1 MRLLALA
8 ALAACGGSPSHT
20 PSHVDRST
28 PAAPGEPAA
37 APSAARTEPA
47 KPVSYPA
54 PPQGPAPTGTWR
66 VTIEVPRLQI
76 APASIVADASGIYIA
91 AAVLTADDVRMQRWA
106 LIKLDGSG
114 AVAWSSI
121 EELARAPAPERLA
134 LGGGALVVGG
144 QDSSHET
151 ARLLVIERRDPA
163 NGKRVWQRR
172 FTARDTG
179 CSQPAC
185 AGRDAFGGV
194 ALHGSSVVYS
204 ATVDRPV
211 EEAYGELTLAKGAP
225 AKSWQTRSDLH
236 ARDVAADDSGIYLL
250 EATLSDTA
258 DVVKISDGKTIWKQ
272 ADDSG
277 ALHEGIGAGGL
288 LLWSKTVEKRA
299 SDTGELAWTSK
310 LVGDHIDV
318 ASDASG
324 VYATAMIE
332 AKPAPYYGIAKLD
345 PGTGAVAW
353 VQRTSEYQQSRPSA
367 YVAVDKDAIY
377 LLGFEGEKLY
387 VEKRR
392 KSDGALGEVQTT
404 ARTIEPAK
412 RK

>member
-1 MRLLALA
+1 MRLLAVA
-8 ALAACGGSPSHT
+8 AIAACGGSSSHA
-20 PSHVDRST
+20 PSHVDRSA
-28 PAAPGEPAA
+28 PASAGEPAA
-37 APSAARTEPA
+37 PASAHSEPA
-47 KPVSYPA
+47 RPVSYPA
-54 PPQGPAPTGTWR
+54 PPQGSAPTGTWR
-66 VTIEVPRLQI
+66 ITIEVPRLSI
-76 APASIVADASGIYIA
+76 APASILADASGIYIA
-91 AAVLTADDVRMQRWA
+91 AAVLAADDIRMQRWA
-106 LIKLDGSG
+106 LIKLDAGSG

-121 EELARAPAPERLA
+121 EELARSPAPERLA
-134 LGGGALVVGG
+134 FGGGALVVGG

-185 AGRDAFGGV
+185 AGRDTFGGI

-211 EEAYGELTLAKGAP
+211 EEAYGELSLAKGAP
-225 AKSWQTRSDLH
+225 GKSWQTRSDLH

-250 EATLSDTA
+250 EATLSDAA
-258 DVVKISDGKTIWKQ
+258 DIVKISDGKTTWKQ
-272 ADDSG
+272 AADN
-277 ALHEGIGAGGL
+277 APLHASVGPAGL
-288 LLWSKTVEKRA
+288 LLWGKTVEKRA
-299 SDTGELAWTSK
+299 PDTGELAWANK

-318 ASDASG
+318 TADATG
-324 VYATAMIE
+324 IYATAMID
-332 AKPAPYYGIAKLD
+332 ARPSPYYGIAKLD
-345 PGTGAVAW
+345 PASGTVQW
-353 VQRTSEYQQSRPSA
+353 VQRTSEYQQARPGA

-377 LLGFEGEKLY
+377 LLGYEGEKLF

-392 KSDGALGEVQTT
+392 KTDAALGEVATT